1 MYSKMVASQVDEDIV
16 WYPIV
21 MIGKFVR
28 ELHRLTTYVNITF
41 DGDCLNILYIINEQ
55 FRIQAERKYNPRNI
69 AYISKNDGRFNND
82 VNHCRDTIINANGL
96 IQLSRDRYTQE
107 QLDNINKFLLKKS
120 LTHPKK
126 LITLLKTSCCSQYC
140 LYDLDDKIPF

>member
-1 MYSKMVASQVDEDIV
+1 
-16 WYPIV
+16 

-96 IQLSRDRYTQE
+96 IQLSRDKYTQE
-107 QLDNINKFLLKKS
+107 QLDAINKLL
-120 LTHPKK
+120 
-126 LITLLKTSCCSQYC
+126 
-140 LYDLDDKIPF
+140 D